1 AETGI
6 TESAYR
12 ARAAAVYNLYAK
24 QYRNR
29 FKWLRPSLFNAN
41 LRKALLEDARS
52 LLAIL
57 AQCGTWQSERDSKLA
72 ALLDLL
78 TNRHPHEKVLVF
90 TQFAD
95 TVQYLTAQLKGRGL
109 AAIEGVTGGSENPT
123 ALAWRFGPVSN
134 DKRDQVR
141 PADELRV
148 LVSTDVL
155 SEGQNL
161 QDAAIVVNYDL
172 PWAIIRLVQRAGR
185 VDRIG
190 QHSNTIYCYTFLPA
204 EGSSASC
211 VCVSAWYVA
220 CAKTPKSLAPTNLS
234 STMKAVPEL
243 LTHSPSKTSTTRR
256 PVSSTT
262 RPIAK

>member
-1 AETGI
+1 MVAPV
-6 TESAYR
+6 
-12 ARAAAVYNLYAK
+12 AVQREFTQGLAGGC
-24 QYRNR
+24 
-29 FKWLRPSLFNAN
+29 P
-41 LRKALLEDARS
+41 S

-57 AQCGTWQSERDSKLA
+57 AQCGTWQSERDRKLA

-78 TNRHPHEKVLVF
+78 TKRHPHEKVLIF

-95 TVQYLTAQLKGRGL
+95 TVQYLTDQLKGRGL
-109 AAIEGVTGGSENPT
+109 AAIEGVTGESEDPT
-123 ALAWRFGPVSN
+123 ALAWRFSPVSN
-134 DKRDQVR
+134 DKREQVR

-190 QHSNTIYCYTFLPA
+190 QRSDTIYCYSFLPA
-204 EGSSASC
+204 EGVERILLCASA
-211 VCVSAWYVA
+211 
-220 CAKTPKSLAPTNLS
+220 
-234 STMKAVPEL
+234 
-243 LTHSPSKTSTTRR
+243 
-256 PVSSTT
+256 
-262 RPIAK
+262 